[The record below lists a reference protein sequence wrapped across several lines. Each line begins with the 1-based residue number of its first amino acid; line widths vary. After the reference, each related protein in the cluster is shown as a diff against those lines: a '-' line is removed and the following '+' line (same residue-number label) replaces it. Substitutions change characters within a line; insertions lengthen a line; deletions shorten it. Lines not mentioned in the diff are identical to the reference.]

1 MEGRPK
7 SQVKSNSNTWVWHCL
22 KGVRK
27 ARTPARGTRG
37 EDSTYRFFFPHVPFL
52 LIVCLHPPSC
62 LLSPSLPPP
71 FFLILALPPS
81 FFLPAPFL
89 LSSCPLPSLFLPPSS
104 CLLLPLP
111 ATYRK
116 KVASPG
122 TSSVW
127 SVSGARTVATVG
139 PVSTLGSGTTILAM
153 AEWSGHQFCCR
164 FQSLFHGLRIQWV
177 AFKYLILLWI

>member
-1 MEGRPK
+1 MSLTL
-7 SQVKSNSNTWVWHCL
+7 SQGGE
-22 KGVRK
+22 KGK
-27 ARTPARGTRG
+27 
-37 EDSTYRFFFPHVPFL
+37 DSCKGDSGGGLYIQV
-52 LIVCLHPPSC
+52 LISPCP
-62 LLSPSLPPP
+62 LSS
-71 FFLILALPPS
+71 FWPPS
-81 FFLPAPFL
+81 FFLPSLSLPSSSFLPYFSSAPFL
-89 LSSCPLPSLFLPPSS
+89 LSCCPIPSFFLPPSS

-111 ATYRK
+111 PTYRR

-139 PVSTLGSGTTILAM
+139 PVSTLGSGTAILAM

-177 AFKYLILLWI
+177 AFKYLILLSI